1 MFLSI
6 LLVVVAL
13 ETNVQV
19 HGVIGLLHSRFFP
32 LARHFSWYDGHS
44 FASGVYTLEGGK
56 SQESVSEAVNAYYG
70 VFLAGRAFGVRAIE
84 HIGRLLLTLEARAA
98 RTYWQMP
105 SDSTIYEP
113 VFAANKMTGQV
124 AATKVSYTTWFGPQP
139 EHMHLINM
147 IPFTPITPAFI
158 SPDYVRDEYPV
169 LQKQAFDRVTDPIE
183 DRWRGYADL
192 DLAIIDPVHAW
203 DEVRKLT
210 FFDDGS
216 SLTNSL
222 YWIATRAAAAGVD
235 VSHWEVAA

>member
-1 MFLSI
+1 
-6 LLVVVAL
+6 
-13 ETNVQV
+13 
-19 HGVIGLLHSRFFP
+19 

-70 VFLAGRAFGVRAIE
+70 VFLAGRAFGVRSIE

-105 SDSTIYEP
+105 SGSTIYEP

-147 IPFTPITPAFI
+147 IPFTPITPAFL
-158 SPDYVRDEYPV
+158 SPEYVRNEYPV

-192 DLAIIDPVHAW
+192 DLAIIDPAHAW
-203 DEVRKLT
+203 DEVRQLT

-222 YWIATRAAAAGVD
+222 YWIATRAASAGVD
-235 VSHWEVAA
+235 VSLWEVAA